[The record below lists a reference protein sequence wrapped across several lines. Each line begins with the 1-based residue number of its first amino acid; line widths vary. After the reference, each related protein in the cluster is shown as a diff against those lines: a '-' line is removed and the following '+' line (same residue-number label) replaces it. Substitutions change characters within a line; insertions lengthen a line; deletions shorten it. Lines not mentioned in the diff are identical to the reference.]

1 MKALLITALI
11 SFLCSIVFRLMHW
24 PGVAL
29 LILLALMCVL
39 TFSLINSF
47 VKKSVWKISIFGGWV
62 LAAWTIYIVFR
73 SFYWY
78 CGPRIFGIN
87 SMFLFNSILTIIY
100 LITQS
105 KQLSKTVLTLSVLGL
120 LLHFTPSYKICY
132 FFDLN
137 EVINKEFN
145 KVNFSSWDKYSW
157 FLYIRGEKEE
167 ALKANQKAID
177 AYTYNDTGVS
187 NYRLRVD
194 DEILTQL
201 ENHKRGIINDTWEDS
216 YIRMF

>member
-1 MKALLITALI
+1 
-11 SFLCSIVFRLMHW
+11 
-24 PGVAL
+24 
-29 LILLALMCVL
+29 
-39 TFSLINSF
+39 
-47 VKKSVWKISIFGGWV
+47 
-62 LAAWTIYIVFR
+62 
-73 SFYWY
+73 
-78 CGPRIFGIN
+78 
-87 SMFLFNSILTIIY
+87 MFLFISLLTLVY
-100 LITQS
+100 LITQF
-105 KQLSKTVLTLSVLGL
+105 KHLSKIVVVFFVLGL
-120 LLHFTPSYKICY
+120 LLHLTPSYKICY

-201 ENHKRGIINDTWEDS
+201 ENHKKGIINDTWEDS
-216 YIRMF
+216 YLRMF